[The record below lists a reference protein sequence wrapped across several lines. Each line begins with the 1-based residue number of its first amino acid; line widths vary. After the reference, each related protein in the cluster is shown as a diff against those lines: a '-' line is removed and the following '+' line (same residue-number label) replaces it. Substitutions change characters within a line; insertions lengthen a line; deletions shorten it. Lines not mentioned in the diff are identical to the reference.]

1 VTRLGR
7 ERAAEIV
14 RLVLAEKWPI
24 GTVARQLGV
33 HHSVVRRVLHQ
44 VGVPVPKLRPRP
56 SKLDPYMPF
65 VHETL
70 EKYPTLAASR
80 LWHIL
85 RERGYEGGESR
96 VREVIAL
103 VRPRPKAEAY
113 LRLSTVPGEQGQVDW
128 AHFGT
133 LRIGNAVRR
142 LLAFVMVLSFC
153 RKIFLRFFLDARMP
167 NFLRGH
173 VEAFETFGGVPR
185 KLLYDNL
192 KSAVVERVGDAIRFH
207 ETLLALA
214 THYRFGPRVA
224 APARGNE
231 KGRVERAIRYIRGS
245 FFAGREVTDLDTLN
259 EQADAWCREV
269 ADARRWPDDRE
280 RTVAEVFA
288 EERPSLLSLPDDRFS
303 CVERVPVLVGKRPYV
318 RFDRNDYSVPH
329 ELVRQELVV
338 VADLQSVEVCRGAD
352 VVAQHE
358 RSWDARQ
365 VIEDP
370 RHIDDLVQTKRRARA
385 HRGMDRLHR
394 STQHAAA
401 FFKRAAERGRN
412 LGSITAKL
420 LELLDEYGPI
430 ALDGALREV
439 IERDVIHVPSVRQVL
454 EQRRHADGKALP
466 TSIPIADPRLRDVV
480 VRPHDLSTYDHLNED
495 DDDEEEPPS

>member
-1 VTRLGR
+1 MNKIDP

-14 RLVLAEKWPI
+14 RLVLAEKWPV
-24 GTVARQLGV
+24 GTVAHQLGV
-33 HHSVVRRVLHQ
+33 HHSVVRRVLRH
-44 VGVPVPKLRPRP
+44 VGVPAPKLRPRP

-70 EKYPTLAASR
+70 EKYPTLPASR
-80 LWHIL
+80 LWHML
-85 RERGYEGGESR
+85 RERGYEGGQSR
-96 VREVIAL
+96 VREIVSL
-103 VRPRPKAEAY
+103 VRPRPKGEAY

-133 LRIGNAVRR
+133 LRIGNAVRK
-142 LLAFVMVLSFC
+142 LLAFVMVLSYC

-173 VEAFETFGGVPR
+173 VEAFEAFGGVPR
-185 KLLYDNL
+185 TLIYDNL

-214 THYRFGPRVA
+214 THYRFGPRAA

-231 KGRVERAIRYIRGS
+231 KGRVERAIRYIRDS
-245 FFAGREVTDLDTLN
+245 FFAGRDVTDLGTLN
-259 EQADAWCREV
+259 AEADVWCRDV
-269 ADARRWPDDRE
+269 ADARRWPDDRD
-280 RTVAEVFA
+280 RTVAELFA
-288 EERPSLLSLPDDRFS
+288 EERTSLLPLPDDPFP
-303 CVERVPVLVGKRPYV
+303 CVERVDVPVGKQPYV

-329 ELVRQELVV
+329 ELVRQDLVLLADLETVRMCRGVEV
-338 VADLQSVEVCRGAD
+338 VAE
-352 VVAQHE
+352 HE
-358 RSWDARQ
+358 RSWDAKQ

-370 RHIDDLVQTKRRARA
+370 RHIADLVETKRRARA

-394 STQHAAA
+394 ATEHAGT

-412 LGSITAKL
+412 LGSVTAQL
-420 LELLDEYGPI
+420 LELLDEYGPL
-430 ALDGALREV
+430 ALDEALREV
-439 IERDVIHVPSVRQVL
+439 VERDVIHVPSVRQLL
-454 EQRRHADGKALP
+454 EQRRYAHGKELP
-466 TSIPIADPRLRDVV
+466 TSIPITDPRLRDVV

-495 DDDEEEPPS
+495 DNDEEGTS